1 MMPPSL
7 PSAVKKDLKT
17 SNFIKKFKFRPAT
30 SVKPSVLVCGWE
42 VPSLLKDRKSWADAH
57 VQFHK
62 KSHCCPPK
70 KEILLQKNKKYTS
83 SNSHFPP
90 PPLPFSQFCRVIPL
104 APHLSSF
111 PYKLAASPVQNSAWT
126 RLIRRR
132 GCERMEG
139 GRKKKE
145 KVERVCGKALA
156 GCHIFSYIW
165 EIVLKLRQ
173 FIESCK
179 GSEFIPLK
187 KMSNFGAS

>member
-1 MMPPSL
+1 MLTFPKKWILPKFYSSPLFFPLKCPSLYLPKNAIKRAAILMMSPSL
-7 PSAVKKDLKT
+7 PSAVKKGLKT

-90 PPLPFSQFCRVIPL
+90 PLPFSQFCRVIPP
-104 APHLSSF
+104 PHFYSF
-111 PYKLAASPVQNSAWT
+111 P
-126 RLIRRR
+126 I
-132 GCERMEG
+132 
-139 GRKKKE
+139 
-145 KVERVCGKALA
+145 
-156 GCHIFSYIW
+156 
-165 EIVLKLRQ
+165 
-173 FIESCK
+173 
-179 GSEFIPLK
+179 
-187 KMSNFGAS
+187 